1 MDDLKIR
8 SDSVNVEHIMQ
19 QIRARIREKRGVDY
33 TEQQIRDL
41 AAAAFERVLDPTG
54 ARGGLLEAYRQG
66 RVPAVENYSFED
78 TTLFDSHRAPLRWI
92 RHLLRPALKLF
103 FNPNPLI
110 QALHVQAG
118 VNERN
123 AESSRL
129 TYELLY
135 TLVLETTRLTVE
147 LEALKLRVESA
158 TARLDFA
165 ERRSRVAESRA
176 PHRTQEAQPAP
187 QGRARGGPVRTP
199 PVQPAQ
205 PTQPA
210 QPAQPVL
217 GQAETGA
224 QAGSAAKPQAA
235 RDSDQAGSG
244 EARRRK
250 RRRRGR
256 RGGTGRGAGE
266 VVTEGAGG
274 GTDTGGDPAPADD
287 RESPAEPGDRHD
299 EPTGRDA
306 GPGTPPPADREEQ

>member
-1 MDDLKIR
+1 MDDFKTR

-33 TEQQIRDL
+33 TEQQMRDL
-41 AAAAFERVLDPTG
+41 AAAAFEGVLDPKG

-66 RVPAVENYSFED
+66 RVPPGENYPFED

-92 RHLLRPALKLF
+92 RRLLRPVLKLF

-110 QALHVQAG
+110 QALHVQSG

-123 AESSRL
+123 AESARL

-135 TLVLETTRLTVE
+135 NLVLETTRLTVE
-147 LEALKLRVESA
+147 LAALKMRVESA
-158 TARLDFA
+158 AARLDFA

-176 PHRTQEAQPAP
+176 PHRVQDAPPTP
-187 QGRARGGPVRTP
+187 QGRSRGGHARTP
-199 PVQPAQ
+199 PVQLAQ

-210 QPAQPVL
+210 QPAQ
-217 GQAETGA
+217 GQAAPGT
-224 QAGSAAKPQAA
+224 QAGLAAQPQAA
-235 RDSDQAGSG
+235 RDSDQAGGG

-256 RGGTGRGAGE
+256 RGGAGRGAGE
-266 VVTEGAGG
+266 VVTEGAEGSA
-274 GTDTGGDPAPADD
+274 DTGDDPAPADD
-287 RESPAEPGDRHD
+287 RVRPAEPGERHD

-306 GPGTPPPADREEQ
+306 GSGTPPPADREEQ

>member
-1 MDDLKIR
+1 MDDFKIR

-41 AAAAFERVLDPTG
+41 AAAAFERVLDPKG

-66 RVPAVENYSFED
+66 RVPAAENYSFED
-78 TTLFDSHRAPLRWI
+78 TTLFNSHRAALRWI
-92 RHLLRPALKLF
+92 RRLLRPALKLF

-110 QALHVQAG
+110 QALHLQAG
-118 VNERN
+118 LNERN

-135 TLVLETTRLTVE
+135 NLVLETTRLTVE
-147 LEALKLRVESA
+147 MEALKMRVESA

-176 PHRTQEAQPAP
+176 PHRTQEAQPTP
-187 QGRARGGPVRTP
+187 QGRGRGGPVRTP

-210 QPAQPVL
+210 QPVL
-217 GQAETGA
+217 GQAATGA

-235 RDSDQAGSG
+235 PDGDQAGSG

-274 GTDTGGDPAPADD
+274 GADTGGDPAPAEDHE
-287 RESPAEPGDRHD
+287 RPAEPGDRHD

-306 GPGTPPPADREEQ
+306 GSGTPPPADREEQ

>member
-1 MDDLKIR
+1 MDDFKIR

-33 TEQQIRDL
+33 TEQQVRDL
-41 AAAAFERVLDPTG
+41 AAAAFERVLDPKG
-54 ARGGLLEAYRQG
+54 ARGGLLDAYRQG
-66 RVPAVENYSFED
+66 RVPAAENYPFED

-92 RHLLRPALKLF
+92 RHLLRPVLKLF

-110 QALHVQAG
+110 QALHLQAG

-135 TLVLETTRLTVE
+135 NLVLETTRLTVE
-147 LEALKLRVESA
+147 LEVLKMRVESA

-176 PHRTQEAQPAP
+176 PHRTQEAQPTP

-210 QPAQPVL
+210 QPVL
-217 GQAETGA
+217 GPAATGD

-235 RDSDQAGSG
+235 RDGDQAGSG

-266 VVTEGAGG
+266 AATEGAVGG
-274 GTDTGGDPAPADD
+274 ADTGGDPAPADD
-287 RESPAEPGDRHD
+287 RERQAEPGDRHD

-306 GPGTPPPADREEQ
+306 GSGTPPPAEREEQ

>member
-1 MDDLKIR
+1 MDDFKIR

-41 AAAAFERVLDPTG
+41 AAAAFERVLDPKG
-54 ARGGLLEAYRQG
+54 ARGGLLDAYRQG
-66 RVPAVENYSFED
+66 RVPATENYPFED

-92 RHLLRPALKLF
+92 RHLLRPVLKLF

-110 QALHVQAG
+110 QALHLQAG

-135 TLVLETTRLTVE
+135 NLVLETTRLTVE
-147 LEALKLRVESA
+147 LEVLKMRVESA

-176 PHRTQEAQPAP
+176 PHRTQEVQPTP

-210 QPAQPVL
+210 QPVPWDQPRREIRPVRPRSHRRPATAIRRAAVRP
-217 GQAETGA
+217 GDASDVGA
-224 QAGSAAKPQAA
+224 DGVAA
-235 RDSDQAGSG
+235 RAVAPARPPPKEPG
-244 EARRRK
+244 AARTPAATRRRQTTASARPSPATATTNPRGATRGLE
-250 RRRRGR
+250 RRR
-256 RGGTGRGAGE
+256 
-266 VVTEGAGG
+266 
-274 GTDTGGDPAPADD
+274 
-287 RESPAEPGDRHD
+287 
-299 EPTGRDA
+299 
-306 GPGTPPPADREEQ
+306 PPNREEQ